1 MNFIA
6 WLFNTKK
13 AVCPRCLG
21 KGHVDL
27 HDIKRLKKEMYWSP
41 GKCAY
46 CNGKG
51 KVPSKLASTE
61 IVDLA
66 YLTTDI
72 SKEERSRIL
81 NGDEGALQRAGQHQ
95 AEIDE
100 VVRQI
105 EHLYYIENL
114 ESGEIAQYFL
124 RKYGRSKC
132 SSEEMQETIEYIE
145 DVIKSKLSN
154 G

>member
-1 MNFIA
+1 MQ
-6 WLFNTKK
+6 
-13 AVCPRCLG
+13 
-21 KGHVDL
+21 
-27 HDIKRLKKEMYWSP
+27 DIKRLKQETYWLP

-46 CNGKG
+46 CNGIG
-51 KVPSKLASTE
+51 KVSSKLASTE

-66 YLTTDI
+66 YLTSDI
-72 SKEERSRIL
+72 SKEERKRIL
-81 NGDEGALQRAGQHQ
+81 NGDKAALQRARQHQ

-114 ESGEIAQYFL
+114 ESGEIAKYFL

-132 SSEEMQETIEYIE
+132 SPEEMQETIEYIE
-145 DVIKSKLSN
+145 EVIKSKLSN